1 MVNRHFRGTI
11 PKYSSELYRGLV
23 AGSACLRYNSSVM
36 KTLAPLV
43 AILDDEP
50 EMLKAIRRLLA
61 SRGFRVDT
69 YERGADLLTAL
80 AGSARPDCLLLDLHM
95 PQMSGFDVLEAMRT
109 GQILVPVI
117 VITGHDAPGMEER
130 ARMLGAVG
138 YLKKPVDRDDLLSAI
153 DAGRSSAGSG

>member
-1 MVNRHFRGTI
+1 M
-11 PKYSSELYRGLV
+11 E
-23 AGSACLRYNSSVM
+23 
-36 KTLAPLV
+36 TLAPLV

-69 YERGADLLTAL
+69 YERGADLLAAL
-80 AGSARPDCLLLDLHM
+80 AASPRPDCLLLDLHM
-95 PQMSGFDVLEAMRT
+95 PEMSGFDVLEAMRT
-109 GQILVPVI
+109 QQIPVPVI

-130 ARMLGAVG
+130 SRLLGAIG

-153 DAGRSSAGSG
+153 EAAKSSAASG